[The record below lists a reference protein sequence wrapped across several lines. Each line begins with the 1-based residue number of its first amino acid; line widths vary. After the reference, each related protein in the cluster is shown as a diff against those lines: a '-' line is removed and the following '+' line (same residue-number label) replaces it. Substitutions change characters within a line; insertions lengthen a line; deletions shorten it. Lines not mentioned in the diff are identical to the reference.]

1 MENKSTNQP
10 SIAARLILVA
20 IGLGALYWILES
32 VIDVLIFHEGNLVER
47 LLTPDPNEIWMRS
60 LVACILTIFSM
71 YAQVIITERKRAQEG
86 QRKALAE
93 ALQATH
99 ALGESEA
106 RYRSLVE
113 SAHDMIQKALRLMA
127 VSYL

>member
-1 MENKSTNQP
+1 
-10 SIAARLILVA
+10 
-20 IGLGALYWILES
+20 
-32 VIDVLIFHEGNLVER
+32 
-47 LLTPDPNEIWMRS
+47 MRS
-60 LVACILTIFSM
+60 LVACILIIFSI
-71 YAQVIITERKRAQEG
+71 YAQVIITERKRAQE
-86 QRKALAE
+86 
-93 ALQATH
+93 